1 MPLIQSRLSHVSI
14 DHSFLLINSTIPL
27 HGCTRVYLNIYPLKG
42 IWDYCQYFAIMK
54 KVAMNIHIQ
63 GFREHNF
70 SCFWIKCPGVQLVN
84 HIGSTQLLWLKRGG
98 GALPKSF
105 PVFAYDYQQCLR
117 DPASPHPHQHM
128 KQLFYFSCSNRCVV
142 ITYCGS
148 IFIFIPKKEI
158 KLCLGLKYEV
168 KIVLHILYNLKNE
181 ED

>member
-98 GALPKSF
+98 GGHCQKVF
-105 PVFAYDYQQCLR
+105 PFLN
-117 DPASPHPHQHM
+117 M
-128 KQLFYFSCSNRCVV
+128 FTSNVW
-142 ITYCGS
+142 
-148 IFIFIPKKEI
+148 
-158 KLCLGLKYEV
+158 
-168 KIVLHILYNLKNE
+168 KIHLLHILTSIWYNYFILAVLIGVWW
-181 ED
+181 